1 MKLTDSHC
9 RAPNST
15 GKREKRFDGRG
26 LYLDVMP
33 GGAKQWRL
41 AYRYDGR
48 SLVLSIGPYPK
59 VSLAAARLA
68 RSLALD
74 KLAAGQNP
82 GAKAEAPK
90 RAPDAGRTFE
100 AVAEDWLTV
109 QAPGWGEA
117 HAKRTT
123 ARVRSNLIRPLG
135 RMPVRSLTAQDC
147 LSAIRP
153 IEARGALD
161 IARRAYQSLCAILDF
176 AVAAGEA
183 DVNPAGSIGKALKAR
198 PRVRHHPM
206 ILGREVPELFERL
219 CAYEGEPETVLA
231 IRAILHTGLRTTEL
245 RLGQWSEIESDRWRI
260 PEARMKVPSE
270 HLVPLTPGLRRIL
283 RAAKAL
289 HPTSSWIFPGPRG
302 KPISENTMIYA
313 LYRMGYKDKLTV
325 DGLRRTFS
333 TILNETGLFEPDWIE
348 KQLAHEERNKVRA
361 AYNSAEYW
369 EHRVKMMTWWSGYL
383 RRAEV
388 GKLL

>member
-41 AYRYDGR
+41 AYRYDR
-48 SLVLSIGPYPK
+48 HSLVLTIGSYPK

-68 RSLALD
+68 RANALD
-74 KLAAGQNP
+74 KLAAGLNP
-82 GAKAEAPK
+82 AGKAEEPK
-90 RAPDAGRTFE
+90 RGAGKTFE
-100 AVAEDWLTV
+100 AVAEDWLAA

-117 HAKRTT
+117 HARRTET
-123 ARVRSNLIRPLG
+123 RVRSNLIRPLG
-135 RMPVRSLTAQDC
+135 STSVRSITAQDC
-147 LSAIRP
+147 LAAIRA

-206 ILGREVPELFERL
+206 ILGREVPDLLERL
-219 CAYEGEPETVLA
+219 DAYDGEPETVLA
-231 IRAILHTGLRTTEL
+231 IRAILYTGLRTTEL
-245 RLGQWSEIESDRWRI
+245 RLAQWSEIESDRWRI
-260 PEARMKVPSE
+260 PEARMKMPSE
-270 HLVPLTPGLRRIL
+270 HLVPMTPGLRRIL
-283 RAAKAL
+283 NSASGL
-289 HPTSSWIFPGPRG
+289 HPTSRWIFPGPRG

-313 LYRMGYKDKLTV
+313 LYRMGYKDQLTV
-325 DGLRRTFS
+325 HGLRRTFS
-333 TILNETGLFEPDWIE
+333 TILNEAGLFEPDWIE

-361 AYNSAEYW
+361 AYNAAEYW
-369 EHRVKMMTWWSGYL
+369 EHRVKMMAWWSEYL
-383 RRAEV
+383 SRAEV
-388 GKLL
+388 GTLL